1 MSSRRSRVKPSHVL
15 RSLYATPLNVYKN
28 DLGLA
33 LDISY
38 ITAKIIV
45 CSYPVTKYPKLMYR
59 NSLEDL
65 ITFLDVHHGPG
76 NWKIYNFKVEQGS
89 ADYDDDDI
97 LRLAINDCSVE
108 VPQKNV
114 LDTTVPIRLA
124 AELLHKHGF
133 DQQLS
138 LSQLICRIGWM
149 DHCPPPFLLLQ
160 KIIDD
165 MHQYL
170 SQSESCVAVLHCKM
184 GKGRSGTICIA
195 YMMKYLECPL
205 SESRDIFM
213 NSRFRPGVSR
223 GVAIIS
229 QLRYLRYHEIFLC
242 YDPLLRKQLLDQIF
256 NVRFQLKS
264 VYLSQPSGIIF
275 SHPCVASIKVQT
287 FNSARDGLIDM
298 ANLET
303 DSELLGQS
311 KGRGLTICFPLE
323 LDVSDVRLEFGLIAR
338 TSNLI
343 NSFTSLASC
352 SHCWLNL
359 YWETLKCSRDHSRTH
374 FTLSELRNQQSSGQE
389 YVFVI
394 KWSEL
399 DGTKGTSNRGLKLF
413 ESITLKWSIL

>member
-1 MSSRRSRVKPSHVL
+1 MSSRRSRIKPSHLL

-38 ITAKIIV
+38 ITPKIIV

-65 ITFLDVHHGPG
+65 ITFLDVHHGRG

-89 ADYDDDDI
+89 ADYEDDDI
-97 LRLAINDCSVE
+97 LRLAINDCSAE
-108 VPQKNV
+108 VPQKTV
-114 LDTTVPIRLA
+114 LDTTVPIGLA
-124 AELLHKHGF
+124 AELLYKHGF
-133 DQQLS
+133 DRQLS

-160 KIIDD
+160 EIIDD
-165 MHQYL
+165 IHQYL

-256 NVRFQLKS
+256 KVRFQLKS

-311 KGRGLTICFPLE
+311 KSRGLTICFPLE

-399 DGTKGTSNRGLKLF
+399 DGTKGTNNRGLKLF